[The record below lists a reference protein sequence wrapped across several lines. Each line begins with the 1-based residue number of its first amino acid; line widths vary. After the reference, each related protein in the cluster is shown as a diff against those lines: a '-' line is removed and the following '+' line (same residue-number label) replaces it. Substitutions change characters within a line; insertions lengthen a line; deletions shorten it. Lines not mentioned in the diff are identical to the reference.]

1 MRNFRE
7 ELFKAETLSRLFV
20 LTAILVGLAAL
31 APLSTA
37 TAPPLTISVVNNS
50 EKQIRHFYLSPAN
63 SDNWGPDQLGE
74 PISAGSSRTLNVS
87 WEQSTI
93 KLVAED
99 QDGCFMYQTV
109 EASGSLTWTI
119 SSTTARDCGD

>member
-1 MRNFRE
+1 MRNSSVTF
-7 ELFKAETLSRLFV
+7 LKTMVVIAT
-20 LTAILVGLAAL
+20 LVGLAAL
-31 APLSTA
+31 APLSKA
-37 TAPPLTISVVNNS
+37 TAPLSITVVNNS
-50 EKQIRHFYLSPAN
+50 DKQIRHFYLSSTN
-63 SDNWGPDQLGE
+63 SDNWGPDQLSE
-74 PISAGSSRTLNVS
+74 PISAGTSRTLNVS

-119 SSTTARDCGD
+119 TGYTSRDCGD

>member
-7 ELFKAETLSRLFV
+7 ELFKAETLSRVFV
-20 LTAILVGLAAL
+20 LTAILVGLAA

-37 TAPPLTISVVNNS
+37 TAPLTINVVNDS
-50 EKQIRHFYLSPAN
+50 ERQIRHVYLSPAN
-63 SDNWGPDQLGE
+63 NDNWGPDQLSE
-74 PISAGSSRTLNVS
+74 PISAGTSRTLNVS

-109 EASGSLTWTI
+109 ETAGSLTWTI
-119 SSTTARDCGD
+119 NNNTARDCGD

>member
-1 MRNFRE
+1 MRNSSATF
-7 ELFKAETLSRLFV
+7 LKTMVVIATLAV
-20 LTAILVGLAAL
+20 LSAL

-37 TAPPLTISVVNNS
+37 TAPVTLNVVNDS
-50 EKQIRHFYLSPAN
+50 DKQIRHFYLSPAN
-63 SDNWGPDQLGE
+63 NDNWGPDQLSE
-74 PISAGSSRTLNVS
+74 PISAGTSRTLNVS

-109 EASGSLTWTI
+109 ETAGSVTWTI
-119 SSTTARDCGD
+119 NSSTARDCGD

>member
-20 LTAILVGLAAL
+20 VTAILVGLAAL

-37 TAPPLTISVVNNS
+37 TAPLAITVVNNS
-50 EKQIRHFYLSPAN
+50 DKQIRHLYLSPAN
-63 SDNWGPDQLGE
+63 SNDWGPDQLSE
-74 PISAGSSRTLNVS
+74 PINAGTSRTVNVS
-87 WEQSTI
+87 WEQSTV

-99 QDGCFMYQTV
+99 QDGCFMYQTT

-119 SSTTARDCGD
+119 SNATARDCGD

>member
-1 MRNFRE
+1 MRNTSV
-7 ELFKAETLSRLFV
+7 TLLKTMV
-20 LTAILVGLAAL
+20 VIATLAALSAL

-37 TAPPLTISVVNNS
+37 TAPLTINVVNDS
-50 EKQIRHFYLSPAN
+50 DKQIRHFYLSPAN
-63 SDNWGPDQLGE
+63 SDNWGPDQLSD
-74 PISAGSSRTLNVS
+74 PISAGTSRTLNVS

-109 EASGSLTWTI
+109 EIAGSLTWTI
-119 SSTTARDCGD
+119 NSTTPRNCGD

>member
-7 ELFKAETLSRLFV
+7 ELFKAETLARLFA

-37 TAPPLTISVVNNS
+37 TAPLTITVVNNS
-50 EKQIRHFYLSPAN
+50 DRQIRHFYLSPAN
-63 SDNWGPDQLGE
+63 NDQWGPDQLSE
-74 PISAGSSRTLNVS
+74 PISAGTNRTLNVS
-87 WEQSTI
+87 WEQSTV

-99 QDGCFMYQTV
+99 QDGCFMVQTV
-109 EASGSLTWTI
+109 EAAGTLTWEI
-119 SSTTARDCGD
+119 SSSTARDCGD